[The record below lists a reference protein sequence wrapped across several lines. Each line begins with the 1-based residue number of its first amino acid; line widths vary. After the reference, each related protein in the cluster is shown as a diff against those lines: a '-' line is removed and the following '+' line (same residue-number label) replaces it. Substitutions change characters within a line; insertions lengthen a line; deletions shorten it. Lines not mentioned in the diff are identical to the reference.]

1 MVTIGSLLAKKGSKV
16 WSVIAGA
23 TVYDAL
29 VLMAEKEVGALPVL
43 SETNKLVGIVSE
55 RDYARKI
62 ILKGRDSKSTPVKEI
77 MTPVEDMYCVDF
89 DTPTEEAMVLINTKH
104 IRHLP
109 VFNSH
114 EFVGMISI
122 GDLLKSVIAEKE
134 YTIEQ
139 LNSYI
144 SGKYV

>member
-1 MVTIGSLLAKKGSKV
+1 MVTIGSLLEKKGSDV
-16 WSVIAGA
+16 WSVVVGT

-29 VLMAEKEVGALPVL
+29 VLMADKGVGALPVL

-55 RDYARKI
+55 RDYARRI
-62 ILKGRDSKSTPVKEI
+62 VLKGRDSKITPIQEI
-77 MTPVEDMYCVDF
+77 MTPVGDMYCVNS
-89 DTPTEEAMVLINTKH
+89 DTPIEEAMVLISTKK

-109 VFNSH
+109 VFNNH
-114 EFVGMISI
+114 HFIGMISI

-139 LNSYI
+139 LNRYI